1 MRTLSILPASILALA
16 LCSAAA
22 FAQTRTFTDP
32 DWGYALE
39 LPSPAWV
46 AVRMPDGAH
55 RHTEFVHSGG
65 GDWRLR
71 IQREML
77 DRGETTA
84 TLAEEEETELRFLPA
99 YVETGRESFIGRL
112 SGTRFTYEYSDGG
125 RLMTGRTYYL
135 QANRQ
140 TVYVLKFT
148 GARDRLAA
156 VRAETDSIA
165 RGFRLR

>member
-1 MRTLSILPASILALA
+1 MRTPFVLPASILALA
-16 LCSAAA
+16 LCSAAT

-32 DWGYALE
+32 DRGFALE
-39 LPSPAWV
+39 LPTPAWV
-46 AVRMPDGAH
+46 AVPMPDGAH
-55 RHTEFVHSGG
+55 RHTGFVHSGG

-71 IQREML
+71 IRREMV

-99 YVETGRESFIGRL
+99 YVETGREPFAGRL

-140 TVYVLKFT
+140 TIYVLKFT

-156 VRAETDSIA
+156 LRAETDSIA